1 MSNCKSDHRGSLIAI
16 AIGACVAL
24 ITIIPSCLAVP
35 L

>member
-1 MSNCKSDHRGSLIAI
+1 MSNCNSDRRRSLIAMG
-16 AIGACVAL
+16 IGACVAL